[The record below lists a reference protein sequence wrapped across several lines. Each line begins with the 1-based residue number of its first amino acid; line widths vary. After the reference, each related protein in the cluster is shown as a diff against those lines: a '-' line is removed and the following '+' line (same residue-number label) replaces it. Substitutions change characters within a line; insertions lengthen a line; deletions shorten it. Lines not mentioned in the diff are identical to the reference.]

1 MPPARPAVEARL
13 PASFH
18 RVSSQVFR
26 MSSPSASAPPLVLEK
41 MTAFQWTAIAICVL
55 LNMLDGF
62 DVMVMAFTAP
72 HVSSDWGLSGK
83 ALGMMLSAGLVGMA
97 LGSFL
102 LAPLADRWG
111 RRPMIMCCLVI
122 LTVGMALS
130 ALAATAWQLALL
142 RVFTGIGIGGMLA
155 GVGVITAEYA
165 NAKWRSTAV
174 ALQATGYPIGATLG
188 GVLAAWMLQH
198 FSWHSVFLIGAA
210 ASLLCIPLVMACLPE
225 SLDFLVARR
234 PADALPRLNT
244 LLARMQMTPLQA
256 LPPAPSRDGRR
267 KGYAALFVGDLRPVA
282 VFIALAFFLHMFA
295 FYFVLSW
302 TPKLLVSAGVS
313 AQQGITGGVLL
324 NLGGIVGGSLFGWL
338 ASRWALSRLTA
349 ASLLLAMGA
358 MLVFAGFNT
367 TLGVAFPVAFVIG
380 AALFGAM
387 AGLYAAAPVVFAT
400 DVRTTGLGWAIGI
413 GRVGA
418 ILSPLSVGLLV
429 DRGWQPSALYV
440 LCALP
445 LGLAAW
451 ACLRLRVGVGQV
463 RT

>member
-1 MPPARPAVEARL
+1 
-13 PASFH
+13 
-18 RVSSQVFR
+18 
-26 MSSPSASAPPLVLEK
+26 MSHASAAASPLVLER
-41 MTAFQWTAIAICVL
+41 MSPFQWTAIAVCVL

-72 HVSSDWGLSGK
+72 HVSTAWALSGK
-83 ALGMMLSAGLVGMA
+83 VLGVMLSAGLVGMA
-97 LGSFL
+97 MGSFL

-122 LTVGMALS
+122 LTLGMALS
-130 ALAATAWQLALL
+130 ALAANAWQLGAL

-155 GVGVITAEYA
+155 GVGVISAEYA

-188 GVLAAWMLQH
+188 GLLAAWMLEH
-198 FSWHSVFLIGAA
+198 FSWHSVFLVGAG
-210 ASLLCIPLVMACLPE
+210 ASLLCIPLVLACLPE

-234 PADALPRLNT
+234 PRNALPRLNA
-244 LLARMQMTPLQA
+244 LLRRMHMPVLQA
-256 LPPAPSRDGRR
+256 LPAAPVRDRGRS
-267 KGYAALFVGDLRPVA
+267 GYAALFVGDLRRVSILIA
-282 VFIALAFFLHMFA
+282 VAFFLHMFA

-324 NLGGIVGGSLFGWL
+324 NLGGIVGGSLFGWF
-338 ASRWALSRLTA
+338 ASRWALSRLTG
-349 ASLLLAMGA
+349 ASLLLAMLA

-367 TLGVAFPVAFVIG
+367 DLGIAFPVAFVIG
-380 AALFGAM
+380 AALFGGM
-387 AGLYAAAPVVFAT
+387 AGLYAAAPVVFAA

-429 DRGWQPSALYV
+429 DAGWSPAALYV

-445 LGLAAW
+445 LALAAW
-451 ACLRLRVGVGQV
+451 ACMGLRVGVGQS

>member
-1 MPPARPAVEARL
+1 
-13 PASFH
+13 
-18 RVSSQVFR
+18 
-26 MSSPSASAPPLVLEK
+26 MSHASAAASPLVLER
-41 MTAFQWTAIAICVL
+41 MSPFQWTAIAVCVL

-72 HVSSDWGLSGK
+72 HVSSAWALSGK
-83 ALGMMLSAGLVGMA
+83 VLGAMLSAGLVGMA

-122 LTVGMALS
+122 LTLGMSLS
-130 ALAATAWQLALL
+130 ALAANAWQLGAL

-155 GVGVITAEYA
+155 GIGVISAEYA
-165 NAKWRSTAV
+165 NPKWRSTAV

-188 GVLAAWMLQH
+188 GLLAAWMLEH
-198 FSWHSVFLIGAA
+198 FSWHSVFLVGAG
-210 ASLLCIPLVMACLPE
+210 ASLLCIPLVLTCLPE

-234 PADALPRLNT
+234 PRNALPRLNA
-244 LLARMQMTPLQA
+244 LLQRMHMPTLQA
-256 LPPAPSRDGRR
+256 LPVAPSRDRR
-267 KGYAALFVGDLRPVA
+267 RSGYAALFVGDLRRVSILIA
-282 VFIALAFFLHMFA
+282 VAFFLHMFA

-324 NLGGIVGGSLFGWL
+324 NLGGIVGGSLFGWF
-338 ASRWALSRLTA
+338 ASRWALSRLTS
-349 ASLLLAMGA
+349 ASLLLAMLA
-358 MLVFAGFNT
+358 MLAFAGFNT
-367 TLGVAFPVAFVIG
+367 DLGIAFPVAFVIG
-380 AALFGAM
+380 AALFGGM
-387 AGLYAAAPVVFAT
+387 AGLYAAAPVVFAA

-429 DRGWQPSALYV
+429 DAGWSPAALYV

-445 LGLAAW
+445 LALAAW
-451 ACLRLRVGVGQV
+451 ACMGLRVGVGQS